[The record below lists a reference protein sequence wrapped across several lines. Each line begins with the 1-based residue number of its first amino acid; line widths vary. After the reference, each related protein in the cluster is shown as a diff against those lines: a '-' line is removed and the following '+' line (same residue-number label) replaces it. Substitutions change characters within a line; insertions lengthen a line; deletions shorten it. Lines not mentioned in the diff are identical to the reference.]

1 MTTTATAA
9 GEARRDQMERN
20 ANPRPTK
27 RVIVTIFHDNDGE
40 CRVEP
45 REAWVRPGGTV
56 EFRSRVGPL
65 TVFVPTPTRAGRLF
79 PRISAPLF
87 PVPARG
93 IPVKFVFIRPVVFMG
108 SLLGVCYRKKGLNFF
123 S

>member
-1 MTTTATAA
+1 
-9 GEARRDQMERN
+9 MERN

-93 IPVKFVFIRPVVFMG
+93 KTLTVSATKPNAPAVYTYAVYCHKDRTFARASFPRLVI
-108 SLLGVCYRKKGLNFF
+108 L
-123 S
+123 